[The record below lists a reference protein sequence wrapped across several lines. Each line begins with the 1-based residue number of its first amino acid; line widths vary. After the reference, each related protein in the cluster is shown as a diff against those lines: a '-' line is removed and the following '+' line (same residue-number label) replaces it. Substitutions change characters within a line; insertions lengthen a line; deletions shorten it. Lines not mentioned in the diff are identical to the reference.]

1 MNRRRSSKSHEQGV
15 LPGGVGQD
23 NRIRE
28 SVGRGTPVT
37 IYLDDRP
44 IPAYTGETVAAA
56 LMAAG
61 VKAFRRSP
69 RRGEARGPHCG
80 IGNCFECILI
90 VDGKP
95 NVRTCNLT
103 VRDGM
108 ALRTQK
114 SPRRSGPSLN
124 GNQTGELV
132 IAGGGPAGMRAAIE
146 AARAGVKCILIDEA
160 SALGGQIYRAIP
172 EEFTPGE
179 NLQKS
184 KDFVSGQG
192 LREEFETVADR
203 VEVRADTAVL
213 GVWNTTTDLQVL
225 CARGDDCEVLGASKL
240 IVAAGAYDRP
250 VPFPGWTLPGVM
262 TAGGVQSFTKTMG
275 VRPGRR
281 ALVAGT
287 GPLLLVIA
295 NQLAEAGVE
304 VVGVLE
310 AGRRPGKL
318 KAATAFLGHGGLIR
332 DARDYFAGL
341 RRHGIPLLYNHVVFR
356 ADGSDAVD
364 SVEYGTVN
372 PGDWTPNLDRPIRAN
387 VDLLVVGY
395 SFVPNTE
402 LTVLAGCEHR
412 HEGSLGGWVPVRDQ
426 YMRTTVPG
434 VLAAGDGSGVAGV
447 LVAEEEG
454 RLAGIV
460 AAEELGAL
468 TPAEA
473 TVRRTAPMKKLWDL
487 DRPRRYLDELSRIRP
502 GLAMLA
508 DEETPMCRCEEVL
521 RGDVDEAIDHGA
533 RDLQAVKLAT
543 RLGMGPCQGRYC
555 GPATA
560 LYMSRK
566 LSCPPEACGRINPQ
580 PPVRP
585 VTLGGLAECQLGA
598 AVSGADGDDSVRASQ
613 HAAMG

>member
-1 MNRRRSSKSHEQGV
+1 M
-15 LPGGVGQD
+15 
-23 NRIRE
+23 
-28 SVGRGTPVT
+28 GRGTPVT

-44 IPAYTGETVAAA
+44 LPAYTGETVAAA

-61 VKAFRRSP
+61 VKAFRQSP

-80 IGNCFECILI
+80 IGNCFECVLT

-95 NVRTCNLT
+95 NVRTCNLP

-108 ALRTQK
+108 TLRTQK
-114 SPRRSGPSLN
+114 NRRRSAPAPDGSPEGAL
-124 GNQTGELV
+124 L

-146 AARAGVKCILIDEA
+146 AARAGVRCTIIDEGA
-160 SALGGQIYRAIP
+160 ALGGQIYRAIP
-172 EEFTPGE
+172 DEFTPGQSLRE
-179 NLQKS
+179 S
-184 KDFVSGQG
+184 RDFVGGQE
-192 LREEFETVADR
+192 LREEFESVASQ
-203 VEVRADTAVL
+203 VEVRSDTAVL
-213 GVWNTTTDLQVL
+213 GVWRHDTGVHAL
-225 CARGDDCEVLGASKL
+225 CASGDECEVLGARKL

-262 TAGGVQSFTKTMG
+262 TAGGVQSFIKTMG

-281 ALVAGT
+281 ALIAGT
-287 GPLLLVIA
+287 GPLLLVVA
-295 NQLAEAGVE
+295 NQLADAGVD

-341 RRHGIPLLYNHVVFR
+341 RRHGIPVLYNHVVFR
-356 ADGSDAVD
+356 AHGSDAVA
-364 SVEYGTVN
+364 SVEYGAVN
-372 PGDWTPNLDRPIRAN
+372 PGDWTPNLDRPSRAD

-402 LTVLAGCEHR
+402 LTALAGCEHR
-412 HEGSLGGWVPVRDQ
+412 YDDALGGWVPVRDQ
-426 YMRTTVPG
+426 YMCTSVPG

-460 AAEELGAL
+460 AAEQLGAL
-468 TPAEA
+468 TAAEA
-473 TVRRTAPMKKLWDL
+473 TARRTAPMKKLWDL

-521 RGDVDEAIDHGA
+521 RGDVDAAMDQGA

-566 LSCPPEACGRINPQ
+566 LSCSPAACGRINPQ

-585 VTLGGLAECQLGA
+585 VTLGVLAECRLGA
-598 AVSGADGDDSVRASQ
+598 VEPGAEGEIAAIVRASQ